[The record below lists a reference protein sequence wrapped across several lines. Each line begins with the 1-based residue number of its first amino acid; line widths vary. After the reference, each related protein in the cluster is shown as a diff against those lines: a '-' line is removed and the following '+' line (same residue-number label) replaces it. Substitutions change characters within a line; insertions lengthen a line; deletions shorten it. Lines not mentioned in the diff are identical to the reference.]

1 MSRYLP
7 SGFLVTIAFSGLVGL
22 ACSLFRCSSQLPM
35 LGHCLL
41 TEIMLWYK
49 LLSPS
54 RSALTAFPGLI
65 RAALRLFAW
74 QTRRLSNGAAHA
86 CAKKQKWLQHGRWAV
101 VHQMPHSIMH
111 LFPADVVTAA
121 GSWGSCTSTGLDLHR
136 WNDGRVEGGGCLL
149 VTSSVVER
157 SSWAHDYRC
166 IDIDTIIRYWHW
178 YRGVLYLYSWKRVN
192 ATTLTH
198 VLCQSQFCLVCFGTA
213 VARVRVRDRVTAG
226 IAPNHIDA
234 FINLQWKRLHLN
246 KFLKYC

>member
-1 MSRYLP
+1 
-7 SGFLVTIAFSGLVGL
+7 
-22 ACSLFRCSSQLPM
+22 M

-74 QTRRLSNGAAHA
+74 QTRRLWNGP
-86 CAKKQKWLQHGRWAV
+86 AKKQKWLQHGRRAV

-111 LFPADVVTAA
+111 LFPADVVTVA

-136 WNDGRVEGGGCLL
+136 WNDGRVEGGLL

-157 SSWAHDYRC
+157 SLWAPHDYRC
-166 IDIDTIIRYWHW
+166 TDIDTIIRYWYW
-178 YRGVLYLYSWKRVN
+178 YQGVLHLYSWKLVN
-192 ATTLTH
+192 ATTLTP
-198 VLCQSQFCLVCFGTA
+198 VLCQSIWQFCLVCFGTA
-213 VARVRVRDRVTAG
+213 VAALPLPLELHQTILTQLSTCNG
-226 IAPNHIDA
+226 NGYIW
-234 FINLQWKRLHLN
+234 INLSNIAKRIWRSHKVVFRLIHIELH
-246 KFLKYC
+246 